1 MIPFFSLDDE
11 FHYETEGD
19 HYDEAYGPG
28 LHRQYSTDGEIYH
41 DHDIMGYNE
50 HGGQRESHTT
60 IHIEDDDQP
69 ESSSYGHGHY
79 GTTDIREQSHRY
91 QDNGKRWSETGDSRH
106 SYHTDETSDRGNR
119 LVSFAVIQCSENVK
133 ERWVVK
139 LLFLSFPSVALS
151 L

>member
-19 HYDEAYGPG
+19 HYDEAYDPG
-28 LHRQYSTDGEIYH
+28 LHRQYSTDREIYD
-41 DHDIMGYNE
+41 DHDIRGYNE

-79 GTTDIREQSHRY
+79 DATDIREQS
-91 QDNGKRWSETGDSRH
+91 H

-119 LVSFAVIQCSENVK
+119 LVSFAVIQCSDNVK

-139 LLFLSFPSVALS
+139 LLFLLFPSVALS
-151 L
+151 P

>member
-28 LHRQYSTDGEIYH
+28 LHRQYSTDAEIYH

-79 GTTDIREQSHRY
+79 GTPDIREQSHRY
-91 QDNGKRWSETGDSRH
+91 QDNGKRWGETGDSRH

-119 LVSFAVIQCSENVK
+119 LFSFAVIQCSEHVK